1 MGSGC
6 CRLMTGVLTQCKN
19 ELTLYKNW
27 GILGTG
33 MYKSEPFSA
42 DGGPTIHT
50 DINCLLCRYGKYW
63 LPFNI
68 ICLFVCVI
76 WCTNVAFLSL
86 AFCPFFSSPSSR
98 LILVSRRIISWDGL
112 LVENSRH
119 LSLTQG
125 IHVYDALSG
134 YVFVRVP
141 LLAENVHCTLNS

>member
-1 MGSGC
+1 
-6 CRLMTGVLTQCKN
+6 MTGVLTQCKN

-76 WCTNVAFLSL
+76 
-86 AFCPFFSSPSSR
+86 
-98 LILVSRRIISWDGL
+98 
-112 LVENSRH
+112 
-119 LSLTQG
+119 
-125 IHVYDALSG
+125 
-134 YVFVRVP
+134 
-141 LLAENVHCTLNS
+141 